1 MAPVITCWTSQRRWR
16 AQSYQC
22 DGEFQRPSVSCHRRP
37 TAAPR
42 VPGLATEAE
51 TMDLLVEK
59 LKVMIPELLD
69 ANGHADGD
77 EFPFELVSTLT
88 AKAHR
93 YA

>member
-1 MAPVITCWTSQRRWR
+1 MDG
-16 AQSYQC
+16 SY
-22 DGEFQRPSVSCHRRP
+22 DRLYWAIWDEHAGVWVAESED
-37 TAAPR
+37 

-69 ANGHADGD
+69 ANGRAEGD

>member
-1 MAPVITCWTSQRRWR
+1 MSSGKPLMVR
-16 AQSYQC
+16 ATWDEHAGVWVAESE
-22 DGEFQRPSVSCHRRP
+22 D
-37 TAAPR
+37 A
-42 VPGLATEAE
+42 PGLATEAE